1 MDYRENLFKRLG
13 DRDPLI
19 VLEETPSRL
28 DEIVRA
34 HPASRLRM
42 RAREGQWTANEVIG
56 HLGDGE
62 WVYGYRL
69 RLILCEDE
77 PPLVGT
83 KQDAWVAA
91 QRHNQRDPR
100 ELVEVFRT
108 LRGLNLALWRRLSPR
123 ELARTGDHN
132 ERGPESLAVMLRMTA
147 GHDLSHLAQIARGF
161 T

>member
-1 MDYRENLFKRLG
+1 MDYRENLFNRLG

-28 DEIVRA
+28 DEIIRT
-34 HPASRLRM
+34 HPASRLRT

-77 PPLVGT
+77 PSLVGT

-91 QRHNQRDPR
+91 QKHNERDPR
-100 ELVEVFRT
+100 ELAGLFRT

-147 GHDLSHLAQIARGF
+147 GHDLSHLAQIARSL